1 MPTEVI
7 MPKVDMDMAK
17 GKIMSWHIAEGERV
31 SKGDPLFDIETD
43 KAAMEVEAP
52 ADGILYHTAPEGM
65 DIPIGTPCAW
75 LYAEGEVV
83 GEQPAPFAGQAGAAP
98 EPEPVAVDMPDDTKP
113 VEAELELVDAIAGQA
128 TGKVRATPR
137 ARSLASGAGLNI
149 ADLIGTGPRG
159 RVQALDVVTEI
170 ALRDARPAPLA
181 SPVVFKAETGSLAVT
196 RSKGGTGTPIVMIH
210 GFASDATSWAPME
223 THLKHRPLIRI
234 DLPGHGKSP
243 KLRIDS
249 FAELV
254 REVRRAFDDL
264 NLDAAHLVGHSLGGA
279 VSIALADTRAKR
291 LSSLTLIAPAGL
303 GPDINGDALSGICRA
318 TRAESLGPWLRS
330 LVANE
335 DIVTDSYVRLAMAGR
350 EDTNLR
356 AAQSR
361 LADALFPDGVQA
373 FDLRAA
379 LERIDTP
386 TRIIWGKQDAIIP
399 WNNALRAPGKMAL
412 HLFDGVGHM
421 PHIEC
426 SAELGRILSSSL

>member
-17 GKIMSWHIAEGERV
+17 GKIMSWHIAEGDRV

-52 ADGILYHTAPEGM
+52 ADGILHHTAPEGM

-75 LYAEGEVV
+75 LYAEGEEV

-98 EPEPVAVDMPDDTKP
+98 KPEPVEADVPNDTKS
-113 VEAELELVDAIAGQA
+113 VEAELELVDAIAGEA

-149 ADLIGTGPRG
+149 VDLIGTGPRG
-159 RVQALDVVTEI
+159 RVQELDVENEI
-170 ALRDARPAPLA
+170 ALRDTRPAPLA
-181 SPVVFKAETGSLAVT
+181 APVTFKAETGALAVT
-196 RSKGGTGTPIVMIH
+196 RSKGGTGTPIMMIH

-223 THLKHRPLIRI
+223 AHLKHRPLIRI

-303 GPDINGDALSGICRA
+303 GPDINGDALSGMCRA

-356 AAQSR
+356 AAQSC
-361 LADALFPDGVQA
+361 LADSLFPDGVQA

-399 WNNALRAPGKMAL
+399 WKHALRAPGKMAL

-421 PHIEC
+421 PQIEC

>member
-1 MPTEVI
+1 
-7 MPKVDMDMAK
+7 
-17 GKIMSWHIAEGERV
+17 
-31 SKGDPLFDIETD
+31 
-43 KAAMEVEAP
+43 
-52 ADGILYHTAPEGM
+52 
-65 DIPIGTPCAW
+65 
-75 LYAEGEVV
+75 
-83 GEQPAPFAGQAGAAP
+83 
-98 EPEPVAVDMPDDTKP
+98 MPDDTKP

-159 RVQALDVVTEI
+159 RVQALDVENEI
-170 ALRDARPAPLA
+170 ALRDTRPAPLA
-181 SPVVFKAETGSLAVT
+181 SPVTFKAETGSLAVT
-196 RSKGGTGTPIVMIH
+196 RTKGGTGTPIVMIH

-249 FAELV
+249 FADLV

-264 NLDAAHLVGHSLGGA
+264 GLEAAHLVGHSLGA
-279 VSIALADTRAKR
+279 AISIALADTRAKR

-350 EDTNLR
+350 EDANLR
-356 AAQSR
+356 AGQSR
-361 LADALFPDGVQA
+361 LADGLFPDGVQA

-399 WNNALRAPGKMAL
+399 WKHALRAPGKMAL

-421 PHIEC
+421 PQIEC